1 MSSQAGS
8 TKRPLKVGIGL
19 PDAIGQMHGGT
30 ARWSDLEAMAK
41 LAEDVGFDSVWV
53 EDHLLFRPPVT
64 GGATEGPWE
73 CFSMLAGLAVA
84 TKRVEIGPLV
94 ACTAFRNPAITAK
107 MADTIEEMSNGRL
120 ILGLGA
126 GWHKPEYDAFGLPFD
141 HLASRFEESL
151 HIITSLLRDGRVDF
165 EGKYYQARE
174 CELQPRGPRAGGPP
188 ILIGARKPRMLRL
201 CAKHADMWNVY
212 FPSDIEPLLT
222 EVDAACDDAGRG
234 PATLERT
241 IAVWADFTN
250 GKMIPSTANPGNRPG
265 LTGTPEEMAQ
275 RLRDYVAL
283 GISHIQ
289 IWLEPNNLAGIEACA
304 PVLELLDR
312 G

>member
-1 MSSQAGS
+1 MENR
-8 TKRPLKVGIGL
+8 TEHPKRPLKVGIGL

-64 GGATEGPWE
+64 ASATEGPWE

-126 GWHKPEYDAFGLPFD
+126 GWHKPEYDAFGIPFD
-141 HLASRFEESL
+141 HLASRFEEAL
-151 HIITSLLRDGRVDF
+151 HIITSLLRDGQVDF
-165 EGKYYQARE
+165 EGNYYQARE
-174 CELQPRGPRAGGPP
+174 CELQPRGPRASGPP

-201 CAKHADMWNVY
+201 CAQHADMWNQY
-212 FPSDIEPLLT
+212 FPSEIEPLLAD
-222 EVDAACDDAGRG
+222 VDAACEDVGRD
-234 PATLERT
+234 PVSLERT

-265 LTGTPEEMAQ
+265 LAGTPEEMAQ
-275 RLRDYVAL
+275 RLRDYAAL
-283 GISHIQ
+283 GISHVQ